1 MPPFLRFVIIGGL
14 GFAVDAGLTL
24 VLIQAGLQP
33 WQARV
38 PAILAAMACTW
49 AANRRFTYQ
58 ASKSRPLAEAGRYAT
73 VALVMACC
81 NYALFIALVALG
93 APPFVAVV
101 VATACQTVV
110 SFWAYKRFV
119 FGGTA

>member
-1 MPPFLRFVIIGGL
+1 MPAFLRFMVIGGL
-14 GFAVDAGLTL
+14 GFGVDAGLTL
-24 VLIQAGLQP
+24 LLIHAGLQP

-49 AANRRFTYQ
+49 LANRRFTYQ
-58 ASKSRPLAEAGRYAT
+58 ASESRPLVEAGRYAA
-73 VALVMACC
+73 VASVMACG
-81 NYALFIALVALG
+81 NYLVFLG
-93 APPFVAVV
+93 LVVIGTPPFLSVV

>member
-1 MPPFLRFVIIGGL
+1 MPPFLRFVVIGGL

-24 VLIQAGLQP
+24 LLIRAGLPP

-38 PAILAAMACTW
+38 PAILAAMSWTW
-49 AANRRFTYQ
+49 LANRRFTYQ
-58 ASKSRPLAEAGRYAT
+58 ASQAKPLVEAARYGA
-73 VALVMACC
+73 VAVVMACG
-81 NYALFIALVALG
+81 NYGLFIALVALG
-93 APPFVAVV
+93 VPAFPSVV

-119 FGGTA
+119 FGGTE

>member
-1 MPPFLRFVIIGGL
+1 MAPFLRFLVIGGT
-14 GFAVDAGLTL
+14 GFVVDAGLTL
-24 VLIQAGLQP
+24 LLIRAGLQP

-38 PAILAAMACTW
+38 PSILAAMAWTW
-49 AANRRFTYQ
+49 LANRRFTYRSSD
-58 ASKSRPLAEAGRYAT
+58 AKSWGEAARYAT
-73 VALVMACC
+73 VALIMACG
-81 NYALFIALVALG
+81 NYGLFIALVALG
-93 APPFVAVV
+93 MPALASLI